1 MSTLRLSARGNV
13 LLLLCVMYFVTYV
26 DRVNVS
32 TAAAAF
38 QHELGLNNTELG
50 LVFSAFAYPYLLFQV
65 IGGWFGDRFGARWT
79 LTICGVV
86 WAAGT
91 ILTGLVGGLASMLAA
106 RALLGLGEGATFP
119 VATRAMASWMP
130 GAKSGFAQGI
140 VHSSARLGN
149 AITPPLVVALMLAFT
164 WRGSFII
171 IGVVSLLWALVW
183 AWYFRDDPRDH
194 TGVSETEARG
204 MPPRRGV
211 DGSRPPV
218 PWAPLVR
225 RMAPVIFVYFCYG
238 WTLWAYLSWVPQFM
252 LHAYRLDLKHSAL
265 FSSIIFM
272 AGVIGDAAGGLVSD
286 AVLRRTG
293 NLLRARRDMV
303 VLGMTGSLLCS
314 APILFVRDPM
324 SAALSLGGAFFF
336 AEFTIGPMWATPM
349 DIAPAHAG
357 TASGLMNTGSAI
369 AAILSPLVFGIII
382 DQTGNWS
389 LPFIGTMALMA
400 AGIAA
405 SFMMRPDRRFADA
418 DAATAVAPPPLPA
431 ARRA

>member
-1 MSTLRLSARGNV
+1 MSKIKLSARGNV

-38 QHELGLNNTELG
+38 KHELGLSNTELG

-86 WAAGT
+86 WALGT
-91 ILTGLVGGLASMLAA
+91 VFTGLVGGLASMLAA
-106 RALLGLGEGATFP
+106 RVLLGLGEGATFP

-130 GAKSGFAQGI
+130 GGKSGFAQGI

-164 WRGSFII
+164 WRGSFVI
-171 IGVVSLLWALVW
+171 IGVISLLWAVVW
-183 AWYFRDDPRDH
+183 AWYFRDDPRQH
-194 TGVSETEARG
+194 SGVTPTEAAG
-204 MPPRRGV
+204 MPPLRV
-211 DGSRPPV
+211 VGSTRPPV
-218 PWAPLVR
+218 PWGPLVR

-252 LHAYRLDLKHSAL
+252 LHAYKLDLKHSAG
-265 FSSIIFM
+265 FASIIFM
-272 AGVIGDAAGGLVSD
+272 AGVIGDAAGGIVSD

-303 VLGMTGSLLCS
+303 ILGMTGSLLCS
-314 APILFVRDPM
+314 VPILFVHDPM

-336 AEFTIGPMWATPM
+336 AEFTIGPMWAIPM

-357 TASGLMNTGSAI
+357 TASGLMNTGSAL
-369 AAILSPLVFGIII
+369 AAILSPLVFGIVI
-382 DQTGNWS
+382 DRTHDWS

-400 AGIAA
+400 AGVAA
-405 SFMMRPDRRFADA
+405 SFLMRPDRRFEDA
-418 DAATAVAPPPLPA
+418 PANVAPLPLTT